1 MMHLRVVEKQ
11 DLVFRQMSLELG
23 EPSNKTLC
31 IESPEER
38 YEDENLIVSQRSNEG
53 LALRMG

>member
-11 DLVFRQMSLELG
+11 DLVFPQMSLELG

-31 IESPEER
+31 IECPGER
-38 YEDENLIVSQRSNEG
+38 YGDENLIVSQRSNEG

>member
-11 DLVFRQMSLELG
+11 DLVFRLMNLELG

-31 IESPEER
+31 IESPRER
-38 YEDENLIVSQRSNEG
+38 YGDENLIVSQSSNEG
-53 LALRMG
+53 